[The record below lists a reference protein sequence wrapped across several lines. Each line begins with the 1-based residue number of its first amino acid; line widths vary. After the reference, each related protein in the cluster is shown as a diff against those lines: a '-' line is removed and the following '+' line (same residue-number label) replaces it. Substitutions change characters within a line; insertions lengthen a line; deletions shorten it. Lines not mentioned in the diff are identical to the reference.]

1 MLLLF
6 GVCYRCVA
14 IRRRVL
20 RVAIDGVKT
29 GSGVASATEQL
40 VHSKSVAKKL
50 QKIEKTLNIGERSSF
65 KRELKGLGGALR
77 KAMRSVG
84 EHTPTG
90 ANKGAVVSSR
100 APELAQGCCSFTSR
114 ARVRAAWAFTR
125 VRWPQAVRL
134 SLTAAS
140 GPGEISLAF
149 VVCHLTASPRPTIP
163 NCQRLRNEWIP

>member
-1 MLLLF
+1 MARAPRDGSSQARLTLTDARVLLLF

-100 APELAQGCCSFTSR
+100 TKNQTKPNQYGEYLPDVVVLSSTSWSWYSRNFLVACS
-114 ARVRAAWAFTR
+114 V
-125 VRWPQAVRL
+125 
-134 SLTAAS
+134 
-140 GPGEISLAF
+140 
-149 VVCHLTASPRPTIP
+149 
-163 NCQRLRNEWIP
+163 

>member
-1 MLLLF
+1 MARAPRDGSSQARLTLTDARVLLLF

-90 ANKGAVVSSR
+90 ANKGAVVSPARPNSR
-100 APELAQGCCSFTSR
+100 RAVVRSHRVLACALRGPLPAYGGR
-114 ARVRAAWAFTR
+114 
-125 VRWPQAVRL
+125 RL
-134 SLTAAS
+134 CA
-140 GPGEISLAF
+140 
-149 VVCHLTASPRPTIP
+149 
-163 NCQRLRNEWIP
+163 